1 MSSEKPRRIAFL
13 QTRYTLSDAS
23 NLIRLAYPETFSV
36 HMTAALLLY
45 SLSPVFKMSLEKQKG
60 PKRHG
65 HGVL

>member
-13 QTRYTLSDAS
+13 QVRYTLSDPS
-23 NLIRLAYPETFSV
+23 NLIRLAYLETFSV
-36 HMTAALLLY
+36 YMTAPLLLY
-45 SLSPVFKMSLEKQKG
+45 LLSPVFKISLKKQKG